1 MDNKVYYGEYTLM
14 HWINLI
20 LKRNIILPDYQ
31 RYFVWN
37 QDKTKELINAFK
49 EKQFIPPVTIGSF
62 KNEEESIN
70 LILDGQ
76 QRLTSILL
84 AYIRIFPDKKAYS
97 QRKQIGFMDENDN
110 PIEEE
115 SIDNILEWN
124 FNRLLKKGNTKSQI
138 RENLIPG
145 NYINVDFGIDGD
157 FFNNNFLGFS
167 YLVPQL
173 DDAKAQQRFYSK
185 VFRNINIQGE
195 VLLPQESRAALYYL
209 DKDLDKYFVPK
220 FVEQILVNDAK
231 VDFVRYLAL
240 LSQYKKDKAADN
252 LAKGFVRKME
262 KYYEEYIYFTVGE
275 ENSNIFVKYS
285 EVFKDKEEYKDI
297 FKILENTLAKMG
309 LIRKYNSI
317 IDIDIAL
324 FGLIYFIVFEKR
336 EIDCD
341 KKNDIIS
348 EIEEKIK
355 RIKEPQKNSLNL
367 HVKSPAAFKYLRARV
382 KSSIEIY
389 ERYIIK

>member
-31 RYFVWN
+31 RCFVWN

-84 AYIRIFPDKKAYS
+84 AYIGIFPDKKASS
-97 QRKQIGFMDENDN
+97 QGKQIGFMDENDN
-110 PIEEE
+110 LIEEE

-124 FNRLLKKGNTKSQI
+124 FNRLLEKGNTKSQI
-138 RENLIPG
+138 RENLISE
-145 NYINVDFGIDGD
+145 NYVNIDFGIDED
-157 FFNNNFLGFS
+157 FLNNNFLGFS

-220 FVEQILVNDAK
+220 FVEQILVNNTK

-275 ENSNIFVKYS
+275 EDSNMFVKYS
-285 EVFKDKEEYKDI
+285 EVFKDKEEYKNI
-297 FKILENTLAKMG
+297 FKILENTLSKIG
-309 LIRKYNSI
+309 LIKKYNSI

-348 EIEEKIK
+348 EIEAKIK
-355 RIKEPQKNSLNL
+355 SIKEPQKNSLNL

-389 ERYIIK
+389 EGYIK

>member
-84 AYIRIFPDKKAYS
+84 AYIGIFPDKKASS
-97 QRKQIGFMDENDN
+97 QGKQIGFMDENDN
-110 PIEEE
+110 LIEEE

-124 FNRLLKKGNTKSQI
+124 FNRLLEKGNTKSQI
-138 RENLIPG
+138 RENLISE
-145 NYINVDFGIDGD
+145 NYVNIDFGIDED
-157 FFNNNFLGFS
+157 FLNNNFLGFS

-220 FVEQILVNDAK
+220 FVEQIWVNNTK

-275 ENSNIFVKYS
+275 EDSNMFVKYS
-285 EVFKDKEEYKDI
+285 EVFKDKEEYKNI
-297 FKILENTLAKMG
+297 FKILENTLSKIG
-309 LIRKYNSI
+309 LIKKYNSI

-348 EIEEKIK
+348 EIEAKIK
-355 RIKEPQKNSLNL
+355 SIKEPQKNSLNL

-389 ERYIIK
+389 EGYIK

>member
-84 AYIRIFPDKKAYS
+84 AYIGIFPDKKAYS

-138 RENLIPG
+138 RENLISG
-145 NYINVDFGIDGD
+145 NYMNIDFGIDED
-157 FFNNNFLGFS
+157 FLNNNFLGFS

-173 DDAKAQQRFYSK
+173 DDAKAQQRFYYK

-195 VLLPQESRAALYYL
+195 VLLPQ
-209 DKDLDKYFVPK
+209 
-220 FVEQILVNDAK
+220 
-231 VDFVRYLAL
+231 
-240 LSQYKKDKAADN
+240 
-252 LAKGFVRKME
+252 
-262 KYYEEYIYFTVGE
+262 
-275 ENSNIFVKYS
+275 
-285 EVFKDKEEYKDI
+285 
-297 FKILENTLAKMG
+297 
-309 LIRKYNSI
+309 
-317 IDIDIAL
+317 
-324 FGLIYFIVFEKR
+324 
-336 EIDCD
+336 
-341 KKNDIIS
+341 
-348 EIEEKIK
+348 
-355 RIKEPQKNSLNL
+355 
-367 HVKSPAAFKYLRARV
+367 
-382 KSSIEIY
+382 
-389 ERYIIK
+389 

>member
-84 AYIRIFPDKKAYS
+84 AYIGIFPDKKASS
-97 QRKQIGFMDENDN
+97 QGKQIGFMDENDN
-110 PIEEE
+110 LIEEE

-124 FNRLLKKGNTKSQI
+124 FNRLLEKGNTKSQI
-138 RENLIPG
+138 RENLISE
-145 NYINVDFGIDGD
+145 NYVNIDFGIDED
-157 FFNNNFLGFS
+157 FLNNNFLGFS

-220 FVEQILVNDAK
+220 FVEQILVNNTK

-275 ENSNIFVKYS
+275 EDSNMFVKYS
-285 EVFKDKEEYKDI
+285 EVFKDKEEYKNI
-297 FKILENTLAKMG
+297 FKILENTLSKIG
-309 LIRKYNSI
+309 LIKKYNSI

-336 EIDCD
+336 AIDCD

-348 EIEEKIK
+348 EIEAKIK
-355 RIKEPQKNSLNL
+355 SIKEPQKNSLNL

-389 ERYIIK
+389 EGYIK